1 MFSAIICIKEVWN
14 GFKKRIFFVGL
25 REEADAFFICV
36 GLGVL
41 IVNTAVSYG

>member
-1 MFSAIICIKEVWN
+1 MVL
-14 GFKKRIFFVGL
+14 KRVYFFVGL

-41 IVNTAVSYG
+41 IVNTAASYGS

>member
-1 MFSAIICIKEVWN
+1 MVFEREYLFI
-14 GFKKRIFFVGL
+14 GL

-41 IVNTAVSYG
+41 IVNTAASYG